1 MERGNIHLAK
11 AKQNNISRDKILSAA
26 THLFLNSH
34 DAGKVSIED
43 IAVKANVSPTTIYN
57 NFGGRKALVLGV
69 VEKIIDNSLIQSKD
83 IMARPL
89 PFPAKIQLILSNKND
104 MAGKMPEEIL
114 KKLVNMDDDVTALI
128 QEIYQQEIQPM
139 WQKLIAD
146 GKAEGYVDPSLSE
159 EAVFIYLKVVRDGFN
174 ANAALFEPAKEKINL
189 MMELSRIMMY
199 GFFKKDACLIPD
211 IKSGHAKTG

>member
-1 MERGNIHLAK
+1 MTRT
-11 AKQNNISRDKILSAA
+11 KQSTASRDKIISAA

-43 IAVKANVSPTTIYN
+43 IARKAKVSPTTIYN
-57 NFGGRKALVLGV
+57 NFGGRKALVHVV
-69 VEKIIDNSLIQSKD
+69 VEKIIDNSLIQAKD
-83 IMARPL
+83 IISRPL
-89 PFPAKIQLILSNKND
+89 PFPGKIQLILSNKND

-114 KKLVNMDDDVTALI
+114 KKLVHMDDEVAALI
-128 QEIYQQEIQPM
+128 QEIYQKEIQPM

-174 ANAALFEPAKEKINL
+174 ANAALFEPAKDKINL
-189 MMELSRIMMY
+189 IMELSRIMMY
-199 GFFKKDACLIPD
+199 GFFKNDACLIPD
-211 IKSGHAKTG
+211 INNRHPKTGLRSN

>member
-1 MERGNIHLAK
+1 MAK

-43 IAVKANVSPTTIYN
+43 IAVKAKVSPTTIYN
-57 NFGGRKALVLGV
+57 NFGGRKALVHGV
-69 VEKIIDNSLIQSKD
+69 VEKIIDTSLIQSKD

-114 KKLVNMDDDVTALI
+114 KKLVHMDDDVAALI
-128 QEIYQQEIQPM
+128 QEIYQKEIQPM

-146 GKAEGYVDPSLSE
+146 GKAEGYVDPSISE
-159 EAVFIYLKVVRDGFN
+159 ETAFIYLKIMRDGFN
-174 ANAALFEPAKEKINL
+174 ANAALFEPSKDKIDL
-189 MMELSRIMMY
+189 MMGLSRIMMY
-199 GFFKKDACLIPD
+199 GFFKNDACPIPTRQN
-211 IKSGHAKTG
+211 IQAKTG

>member
-1 MERGNIHLAK
+1 
-11 AKQNNISRDKILSAA
+11 
-26 THLFLNSH
+26 LNSH

-43 IAVKANVSPTTIYN
+43 IARKAKVSPTTIYN
-57 NFGGRKALVLGV
+57 NFGGRKALVHVV
-69 VEKIIDNSLIQSKD
+69 VEKIIDNSLIQAKD
-83 IMARPL
+83 IISRPL
-89 PFPAKIQLILSNKND
+89 PFPGKIQLILSNKND

-114 KKLVNMDDDVTALI
+114 KKLVHMDEEVAALI
-128 QEIYQQEIQPM
+128 QEIYQKEIQPM

-174 ANAALFEPAKEKINL
+174 ANAALFEPAKDKINL

-199 GFFKKDACLIPD
+199 GFFKNDACLIPD
-211 IKSGHAKTG
+211 INNRHPKTGLRSN